1 MPKLSRNIAFS
12 YTDTLTDYLDKIRQ
26 IPPEVQKKMLKA
38 EAEIIAEAERQ
49 TARSMLS
56 VNTGNY
62 YDEATGVAQSIAV
75 GQMRKNRTDTMY
87 HTNVI
92 FKGSQHGVRLG
103 AIAFYNEY
111 GALHMMRGS
120 LNDGNAWIQKPRP
133 FIKTAINRA
142 SGEAVRAAEE
152 IFFNDFINKP

>member
-12 YTDTLTDYLDKIRQ
+12 YTDNITPYLDKIMQ
-26 IPPEVQKKMLKA
+26 IPADVQKKMLQA

-62 YDEATGVAQSIAV
+62 YDEATGVAQAIAV
-75 GQMRKNRTDTMY
+75 GRMKKNRNENMW

-111 GALHMMRGS
+111 GALHMRRGS
-120 LNDGNAWIQKPRP
+120 LNGKPWIQKPRP

-142 SGEAVRAAEE
+142 SGEAVRAAEK
-152 IFFNDFINKP
+152 IFFEDFINKY